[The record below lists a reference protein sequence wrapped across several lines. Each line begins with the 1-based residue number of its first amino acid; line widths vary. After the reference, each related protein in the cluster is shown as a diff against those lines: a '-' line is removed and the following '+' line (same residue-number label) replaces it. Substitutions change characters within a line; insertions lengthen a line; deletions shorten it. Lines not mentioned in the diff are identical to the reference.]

1 MSSLL
6 SPDPQFAA
14 WLDSLLA
21 RHQRTFAPAE
31 FLKAVRALSA
41 RYVERRAQLA
51 QQTPTDS
58 AGKRAAFAAFFAP
71 LHFLTARAIVDASGL
86 RDAGVDRLVDLGCGT
101 AAVGAAWASS
111 LPAPPQITG
120 VDKQGWCLD
129 EARLTWRAFGLD
141 GRVVRG
147 DLLVSAEKLVRDASI
162 RNRARV
168 GIALGWSV
176 NELDNATRARLL
188 PAILA
193 LTRAGHPLLLIE
205 PLARGMSPWWDDWVG
220 ALTPSG
226 AHAQDWKFD
235 IDLPSALAA
244 IDEAAGFR
252 REGLGARAISS
263 RRLGH
268 EETR

>member
-1 MSSLL
+1 MSP
-6 SPDPQFAA
+6 SPSSSPSPRFDS

-51 QQTPTDS
+51 QHTPTDS

-71 LHFLTARAIVDASGL
+71 LHFLTARAIIDASGL
-86 RDAGVDRLVDLGCGT
+86 GNAAVDRIVDLGCGT
-101 AAVGAAWASS
+101 AAVGAAWASA
-111 LPAPPQITG
+111 LATPPQITG

-141 GRVVRG
+141 GRTVRG
-147 DLLVSAEKLVRDASI
+147 DLLVSAERLARDASV
-162 RNRARV
+162 RDRARV

-176 NELDNATRARLL
+176 NELDNPTRARLL
-188 PAILA
+188 PAITALA
-193 LTRAGHPLLLIE
+193 RAGHPLLIIE
-205 PLARGMSPWWDDWVG
+205 PLARGMSPWWDDWAA
-220 ALTPSG
+220 ALAPSG
-226 AHAQDWKFD
+226 ARAQDWKFD
-235 IDLPSALAA
+235 VDLPPALAA

-252 REGLGARAISS
+252 REGLGARAIITGP
-263 RRLGH
+263 RP
-268 EETR
+268 